1 MEQDTIET
9 MSTGQ
14 ILAAA
19 RQRCDKS
26 VEAIA
31 ESLNLSPS
39 VIKAIEADHFEQF
52 DSLIYLRGYL
62 RAYAKLVHLNEEEFI
77 QMFSQVKAPDF
88 SDDPVIAQIANPPI
102 FKFRGRARLNWRFT
116 SRIISLFLAVFVGY
130 AVISHFNSRQVN
142 VGVHALISGVHPVTS
157 SLPIVSSTSA
167 ALKVD
172 EKNLA
177 LKRQSYHKHLYQRP
191 VAHL

>member
-31 ESLNLSPS
+31 QSLNLSPS
-39 VIKAIEADHFEQF
+39 VIKAIEADHFERF
-52 DSLIYLRGYL
+52 DSLTYLRGYL
-62 RAYAKLVHLNEEEFI
+62 RAYAKLVHLNEDEFI

-88 SDDPVIAQIANPPI
+88 SDDPVIAQISKPPV
-102 FKFRGRARLNWRFT
+102 FKFNRSAKFNRRFI
-116 SRIISLFLAVFVGY
+116 SRMMCLLLVILIGY
-130 AVISHFNSRQVN
+130 AVVSHFYSHQVN
-142 VGVHALISGVHPVTS
+142 VEAQTLISGVHPVTS
-157 SLPIVSSTSA
+157 ALPIASSTSV
-167 ALKVD
+167 ALKVH
-172 EKNLA
+172 K
-177 LKRQSYHKHLYQRP
+177 KHLSLKPRP
-191 VAHL
+191 HHHRLTVHREKS